1 MDGGGGGG
9 ARGARADGPP
19 EDEGLEEAR
28 WRPGTKAFCPTCGV
42 TFTRRTTD
50 ARAVAAW
57 WAVHKAGIQ
66 HRRRALAR
74 THFGAQGGAVSVF
87 EDEAEVRRRRKGQD
101 GKLLRRR
108 ADELAVPIQ
117 ALLDWTAAQV
127 TRELVVHAG
136 VKLFGA
142 ASPAVGRPE
151 VEREY
156 YDLALSAVRE
166 TQQRRG
172 PAAAP
177 PPSAPGFVV
186 GRDVAISGRAASIA
200 CWAGAVAT
208 AAPLATLYPEPRVLW
223 VRATANTSSLARA
236 APATAALC
244 LLFSALAA
252 RTIWPRLARVYV
264 LLQVDDDGSGDGSG
278 EARPVHA
285 SPEAGARLVRR
296 LSHHCDALLRT
307 VRLDDFHFEN
317 LEYLDPSSARDLL
330 ASARAGARAHRRAR
344 ALLVLAA
351 HARDAGCLFGM
362 LPHALV
368 EVIVRAVLEDCR
380 VSNRCI
386 DAAGMP
392 MTAPRR

>member
-1 MDGGGGGG
+1 M
-9 ARGARADGPP
+9 
-19 EDEGLEEAR
+19 
-28 WRPGTKAFCPTCGV
+28 
-42 TFTRRTTD
+42 
-50 ARAVAAW
+50 
-57 WAVHKAGIQ
+57 
-66 HRRRALAR
+66 
-74 THFGAQGGAVSVF
+74 SVF
-87 EDEAEVRRRRKGQD
+87 EDEAEVRRRKKGQE
-101 GKLLRRR
+101 GKLIRRR

-136 VKLFGA
+136 VKVFGA
-142 ASPAVGRPE
+142 ASQAVGRPE

-166 TQQRRG
+166 TQQRG
-172 PAAAP
+172 PAP
-177 PPSAPGFVV
+177 PPTGAPGFVG

-223 VRATANTSSLARA
+223 VRATANTSSLART

-330 ASARAGARAHRRAR
+330 ASARAGARAHRRTR
-344 ALLVLAA
+344 ALLVLTA

-368 EVIVRAVLEDCR
+368 EVILRAVLEDCR

-386 DAAGMP
+386 DAEGMP